1 MMIDEPESGEL
12 AAEDK
17 AYFESRGEKM
27 PTEKVEKPSEEKAEA
42 SAEAETDLDVLDEEA
57 PKEDKKVPLRALTKE
72 REEGKKA
79 RQALQ
84 ELEKRH
90 AVLEDR
96 WNTILQ
102 LNQQPEQPADED
114 PEPDPNQDI
123 FAHNAWL
130 KRQVEKVNKTVA
142 ERDQIDKAAKE
153 EAQRE
158 AAVWNLWGEASKAEV
173 AETPDYQEAVKWMSE
188 TRTKQLAAMKAFHPQ
203 FQTQAGIDQQ
213 INTELKQIVIAAAQ
227 QGISPAKV
235 VYNMAK
241 EWGYAGPPP
250 KDDPKPED
258 GAIDKLSKNL
268 DAETSLSGTGGSR
281 PGGALD
287 ARAIAD
293 MSPSDFEAWY
303 AKNGPV
309 AFKKLQTRGT
319 A

>member
-1 MMIDEPESGEL
+1 MSADENDVGEL
-12 AAEDK
+12 PAEDK
-17 AYFESRGEKM
+17 AYFESRGEKL
-27 PTEKVEKPSEEKAEA
+27 PEKVEKSNEEKAETP
-42 SAEAETDLDVLDEEA
+42 AETETDELLDEEA

-72 REEGKKA
+72 REEGKKS
-79 RQALQ
+79 RLALQ

-102 LNQQPEQPADED
+102 LNQQPEVKADED

-142 ERDQIDKAAKE
+142 DRDQSDKAAKD

-173 AETPDYQEAVKWMSE
+173 AETPDYQDAVKWMSE
-188 TRTKQLAAMKAFHPQ
+188 TRTKQLAAMKAFQPQ
-203 FQTQAGIDQQ
+203 FQSQAGIDQQ
-213 INTELKQIVIAAAQ
+213 INNELKQIVIAAAQ

-241 EWGYAGPPP
+241 EWGYAGKPT
-250 KDDPKPED
+250 DDPKPED

-268 DAETSLSGTGGSR
+268 DAETSLSGAGGSR
-281 PGGALD
+281 PGGSTTPKD
-287 ARAIAD
+287 IAN
-293 MSPSDFEAWY
+293 MSPEQFEAWY
-303 AKNGPV
+303 DKHGAAG
-309 AFKKLQTRGT
+309 FKKLQTRGT